1 MALIDF
7 KKIIYEL
14 SDESF
19 LDLKK
24 KTSPYITF
32 YFANVDAAAKETY
45 LEKLGEYFKCFEE
58 KNTKYK
64 DNDLPV
70 IYVETLSSLM
80 QNRTKNGSVAEK
92 YYVKNLRLK
101 DTVYAVKEDALLQL
115 LEDETKIF
123 VCFYD
128 ALVKYGC
135 PVNEVY
141 FLANEAE
148 FDRIKER
155 FIGDKP
161 EASTDKKAL
170 LKKVDGLFSNQF
182 KNIADNANEKRLEN
196 KKNIS
201 RKMNNKKEDVK
212 EPIHDVIEF
221 EKESDIFTK
230 RIAVLIL
237 LCIMYQRVIDFET
250 GRVE

>member
-45 LEKLGEYFKCFEE
+45 LEKLGEYFKYFEE
-58 KNTKYK
+58 KNTKYR

-128 ALVKYGC
+128 ALVKYGY

-170 LKKVDGLFSNQF
+170 LKKVDGLFSNQL
-182 KNIADNANEKRLEN
+182 KNIADNANEKRLEIKN
-196 KKNIS
+196 NIS

-221 EKESDIFTK
+221 EKENDIFTK

>member
-182 KNIADNANEKRLEN
+182 KNIADNANEKRLEIKN
-196 KKNIS
+196 NIS